1 VDLEINS
8 SRVQSDVE
16 ERVRE
21 NRRKLETEIKAVLG
35 ETSAI
40 ADRALARA
48 RAVQASG
55 ATAVEAAL
63 AHLNSVEVEAR
74 RSFDSAVRFQELWQ
88 LSGYSWSHPI
98 SAVRATYQSIAPP
111 GSLRSTIHGASW
123 RRAERFD
130 WLPRFIFDL
139 CGRLAP
145 FFPRYLEA
153 GAPPFFLIGGRAD
166 WR

>member
-1 VDLEINS
+1 MDLEINS

-63 AHLNSVEVEAR
+63 AHLNSVEVEVR

-88 LSGYSWSHPI
+88 LSGYSWSHLRRPRDLPI
-98 SAVRATYQSIAPP
+98 NCTSGLTSQHHPRCELAKSRA
-111 GSLRSTIHGASW
+111 
-123 RRAERFD
+123 F
-130 WLPRFIFDL
+130 
-139 CGRLAP
+139 RLAAQVYIRP
-145 FFPRYLEA
+145 LREA
-153 GAPPFFLIGGRAD
+153 RTLLPALS
-166 WR
+166 